1 MKAFFA
7 ATAADSGMAYV
18 VIQHLSPE
26 HQSLMADILGRC
38 TSMQVVQIE
47 DGMRVEPNHVYVI
60 RPGFTVTLKGGRLH
74 LGQPV
79 EKRGHR
85 RPVDDF
91 FRSLARE
98 QQESAIGVIL
108 SGTGTNGTA
117 GAQAIKA
124 AGGLCIAQ
132 DPDSAEF
139 PGMPQSLIHAGYADQ
154 ILAAGEIP
162 AALRQYVAHPFLDLN
177 AKGRARAAQEIE
189 RHRQELAEIIAL
201 IRVKTGHDFA
211 CYKPPTILRRIDRRM
226 GLRGLTTLTD
236 YANCL
241 RQETEEVSTLA
252 NDLMINVT
260 GFFRDPEAWEAFREA
275 VIHPLVKERAPDD
288 PIRAWVTAC
297 ASGEEAYSLAMLISE
312 EAERLGKSVEVKI
325 FATDTA
331 EKPLGLA
338 RAGIYPGGIEGDVS
352 PKRLE
357 RFFERDDQTY
367 RVRKS
372 LRDQVVFA
380 PQDLLRD
387 PPFSRVRMNSRA
399 SEAWTCCWSKMRLPH
414 AQQLSSCW
422 NSMEPPFALPARR
435 RRRARHCARGART
448 PSQRHRQ
455 AGGA

>member
-1 MKAFFA
+1 
-7 ATAADSGMAYV
+7 
-18 VIQHLSPE
+18 
-26 HQSLMADILGRC
+26 
-38 TSMQVVQIE
+38 
-47 DGMRVEPNHVYVI
+47 MRVEPNHVYVI

-352 PKRLE
+352 PSAS
-357 RFFERDDQTY
+357 RD
-367 RVRKS
+367 
-372 LRDQVVFA
+372 
-380 PQDLLRD
+380 
-387 PPFSRVRMNSRA
+387 
-399 SEAWTCCWSKMRLPH
+399 
-414 AQQLSSCW
+414 SS
-422 NSMEPPFALPARR
+422 SATIKHIA
-435 RRRARHCARGART
+435 
-448 PSQRHRQ
+448 
-455 AGGA
+455 